1 MAEAISGGTATAIA
15 IAQATSIASA
25 IANAVATATAGISI
39 GLGYAGGQA
48 IREASG
54 AVRDLSKGVIG
65 TVLGILRE
73 YFRLITEKPE
83 VGLTGTI
90 LAIYLMG

>member
-1 MAEAISGGTATAIA
+1 MAEAVAGGSAIA
-15 IAQATSIASA
+15 IASAQATSVASA

-48 IREASG
+48 IREVSG
-54 AVRDLSKGVIG
+54 SVRDLSKGVIG
-65 TVLGILRE
+65 TVLRVLRE

-83 VGLTGTI
+83 IGLTGTI
-90 LAIYLMG
+90 LAIYLMV

>member
-1 MAEAISGGTATAIA
+1 MAEAVAGGTAIA
-15 IAQATSIASA
+15 IATAQATSIASA
-25 IANAVATATAGISI
+25 IANAVATAAAGISI

-54 AVRDLSKGVIG
+54 SIRDLSKSVIG
-65 TVLGILRE
+65 TVLRVLRE

-83 VGLTGTI
+83 IGLTGTI
-90 LAIYLMG
+90 LAIYLMV